1 MYIILR
7 IALFITSVL
16 GVIAQPFVLFSVYF
30 AGFSGSNSSIGTMI
44 TESGYLQF
52 GCFVAAFVSTISALL
67 FLLIVNFSKTAR
79 GGFWYLVSS
88 LMASGLLF
96 FLLFAEGDMAIDE
109 EMFLDAVLLS
119 PSLFS
124 ILAYFLSRKIGTYY
138 D

>member
-1 MYIILR
+1 MYILLR

-16 GVIAQPFVLFSVYF
+16 GMIAQPFVLFSVFFASF
-30 AGFSGSNSSIGTMI
+30 AGNISSIGATI

-96 FLLFAEGDMAIDE
+96 FLLFAEGNMAIDE
-109 EMFLDAVLLS
+109 EMFLDAALLS
-119 PSLFS
+119 PSLFA
-124 ILAYFLSRKIGTYY
+124 IFAYLLSRKIGTYY